1 MELFT
6 SKIFL
11 NSVIRIAYLAD
22 IKIAS
27 HIGNAVKKS
36 LTRAAAWWFKG
47 VDLYSILLN
56 DMLSLFS
63 FGM

>member
-36 LTRAAAWWFKG
+36 LTRAAA
-47 VDLYSILLN
+47 
-56 DMLSLFS
+56 
-63 FGM
+63 